1 MKNKK
6 TNLGVSDVIGT
17 ILLLGMAVA
26 LFSVLSAVV
35 LSYPFQPSTPTVDII
50 GFVDIENNN
59 IVLEHRGG
67 EDLPL
72 TTKIIVIIN
81 NTDRYQMNLSDDFLL
96 SNKSKEDG
104 FWNIGEN
111 VIIDPS
117 RNLASGLD
125 LTVSVVDVTVVDDK
139 SKSVIMMGTLWEG
152 S

>member
-50 GFVDIENNN
+50 GFVDTENNN

-72 TTKIIVIIN
+72 NTKIIVIIN